1 MLNRS
6 KQKTKLIERAPE
18 ERRKDFLEVNDGYS
32 LTEAVSEADRC
43 LQCRNAPCIQG
54 CPVAIDIPGFI
65 KAIQEK
71 DLERSW

>member
-32 LTEAVSEADRC
+32 LTEAGSEADR
-43 LQCRNAPCIQG
+43 
-54 CPVAIDIPGFI
+54 
-65 KAIQEK
+65 
-71 DLERSW
+71 